1 MERFDS
7 LRFPLHSANFLSVA
21 VIIPAVN
28 EELSIGKVL
37 RDIPSDVQWV
47 IVADNGSTDGT
58 ARAAR
63 EQGAQVVSEPRRGYG
78 FACLAGI
85 ANLPAGAEI
94 VVFMDGDYSDY
105 PAEVTDLVSALVE
118 HQADLVIGSRVLG
131 EREKGSLTP
140 QQRFGN
146 WLSTQMIRVL
156 YGFSYTDL
164 GPFRAIRTDALQR
177 LNMQDVT
184 DGWNVEMQV
193 KALQH
198 LMKVVEV
205 PVRYR
210 KRIGKSKV
218 SGTISGSVK
227 AGVKILWTIGKL
239 AIMKPKIAHRG

>member
-1 MERFDS
+1 M
-7 LRFPLHSANFLSVA
+7 
-21 VIIPAVN
+21 
-28 EELSIGKVL
+28 
-37 RDIPSDVQWV
+37 

-58 ARAAR
+58 ARAAG
-63 EQGAQVVSEPRRGYG
+63 ELGARVVSEPRRGYG
-78 FACLAGI
+78 YACLAGI
-85 ANLPAGAEI
+85 AILPADAEI

-105 PAEVTDLVSALVE
+105 PVELNDLVSAMSQ

-131 EREKGSLTP
+131 EHEKGSLTP

-146 WLSTQMIRVL
+146 WLATRLIRWL

-164 GPFRAIRTDALQR
+164 GPFRAIRAEALRQLR
-177 LNMQDVT
+177 MQDPT
-184 DGWNVEMQV
+184 YGWTVEMQI

-198 LMKVVEV
+198 RMKVVEI

-227 AGVKILWTIGKL
+227 AGAIILWTIGKL
-239 AIMKPKIAHRG
+239 VLQKPGTERPA

>member
-1 MERFDS
+1 M
-7 LRFPLHSANFLSVA
+7 
-21 VIIPAVN
+21 N
-28 EELSIGKVL
+28 EEQSIGRVVK
-37 RDIPSDVQWV
+37 DIPGDVQWV

-63 EQGAQVVSEPRRGYG
+63 EQGARVVSEPRRGYG
-78 FACLAGI
+78 YACLAGI

-105 PAEVTDLVSALVE
+105 PAELSDLVSAMVE
-118 HQADLVIGSRVLG
+118 CQADLVIGSRVLG

-146 WLSTQMIRVL
+146 WLSTRLIRLL

-164 GPFRAIRTDALQR
+164 GPFRAIRVDALWR
-177 LNMQDVT
+177 LNMQDCT
-184 DGWNVEMQV
+184 YGWTVEMQV

-198 LMKVVEV
+198 RMKVVEV

-227 AGVKILWTIGKL
+227 AGAKILWTIGKL
-239 AIMKPKIAHRG
+239 AVKKSNV

>member
-1 MERFDS
+1 M
-7 LRFPLHSANFLSVA
+7 
-21 VIIPAVN
+21 N
-28 EELSIGKVL
+28 EEQSIGRVVK
-37 RDIPSDVQWV
+37 DIPGDVQWV
-47 IVADNGSTDGT
+47 LVADNGSTDGT

-78 FACLAGI
+78 YACLAGI

-105 PAEVTDLVSALVE
+105 PADLSDLDLVLAMVE

-146 WLSTQMIRVL
+146 WLSTRLIRLL

-164 GPFRAIRTDALQR
+164 GPFRAIRADALRR
-177 LNMQDVT
+177 LNMQDRT
-184 DGWNVEMQV
+184 YGWTVEMQV

-198 LMKVVEV
+198 QMKVVEV
-205 PVRYR
+205 PVHYR

-218 SGTISGSVK
+218 SGTVSGSVK
-227 AGVKILWTIGKL
+227 AGAKILWTIGKL
-239 AIMKPKIAHRG
+239 AIKKPKIEHRG